1 MIKKLSKLITII
13 FHPLLMPT
21 LGVLI
26 IFYAGSYISFL
37 PNDIK
42 KIILLVIGANTLG
55 LPLLMMPLFVQFGV
69 VKSLAM
75 ESHKERLMP
84 LSFTLIPY
92 FLSVYFLIRLPI
104 PNIISAFMLG
114 ASLSVAFCLITT
126 IWWKV
131 SIHMVG
137 IGGIVGFLIAF
148 SIRLYV
154 DVFIYLFTALIV
166 AGLLASARL
175 YLKAHKPL
183 QIYVG
188 FTAGLIIMLTTIL
201 LFK

>member
-1 MIKKLSKLITII
+1 MVKKLSKLITIL

-26 IFYAGSYISFL
+26 IFYTGSYISFL
-37 PNDIK
+37 PSDIK

-69 VKSLAM
+69 IKSLAM
-75 ESHKERLMP
+75 VSHKERIMP

-92 FLSVYFLIRLPI
+92 FLSVYFLVRLPI
-104 PNIISAFMLG
+104 PSIISAFMIG
-114 ASLSVAFCLITT
+114 ASLSVAFCLITS

-148 SIRLYV
+148 SVRLYV
-154 DVFIYLFTALIV
+154 DVFVYLLIALVISGV
-166 AGLLASARL
+166 LASARL

-188 FTAGLIIMLTTIL
+188 FTAGLIIMLVTIL
-201 LFK
+201 LF